1 MNSNIKLELTK
12 NSKIESVDFNNLPF
26 GSVYSD
32 HMFVCDFKE
41 GKWQNPTIKPFAPIS
56 LMPSAKIFH
65 YGQSIFEGMKA
76 YKDKNNNT
84 LLFRPLDNCKRLNIS
99 AERMVIPQI
108 PEDLFMNGLK
118 KLLEVDNNW
127 IPTNEG
133 SSLYIRPFMFAS
145 GNGFH
150 ASPADEYKLIIAT
163 APSGAYFAGKVKVL
177 IEEKYAR
184 AANGGVGFAKAGGN
198 YAAQFY
204 PTQLAVEKGYN
215 QVIWT
220 DDNTHEYIEEA
231 GAMNIF
237 IRINDTLITSPTSDR
252 ILDGITRKSIIQIA
266 KDSGIDV
273 EVRKISVSE
282 VISAAQS
289 GSLKE
294 MFGAGTA
301 AVISPIASFGYKE
314 QDYELPELEN
324 SFALTLKNKLQI
336 FKLTKQKILTDGE
349 LKYNLLNI
357 KYKTSTLLGFF
368 FFVVLTQIHYMKKL
382 LLFIYV
388 AFFISCQTSLEK
400 DKKKPSI
407 KHKQYITV

>member
-1 MNSNIKLELTK
+1 MNSNIEIKHIEK
-12 NSKIESVDFNNLPF
+12 SKIASVDFNNLPF
-26 GSVYSD
+26 GSVFSD
-32 HMFVCDFKE
+32 HMLTCTFKD
-41 GKWQNPTIKPFAPIS
+41 GKWQEPIITPFEPIS
-56 LMPSAKIFH
+56 LDPSAKIFH

-76 YKDKNNNT
+76 YKDAEGTT
-84 LLFRPLDNCKRLNIS
+84 LLFRPLENCKRLNKS
-99 AERMVIPQI
+99 AERLVIPQI
-108 PEDLFMNGLK
+108 PEEIFMNGLEA
-118 KLLEVDNNW
+118 LLKVDEAW

-150 ASPADEYKLIIAT
+150 ASPADEYKFMICT

-204 PTQLAVEKGYN
+204 PTQLAIEKGYN

-237 IRINDTLITSPTSDR
+237 VRINDTLITSPTNDR
-252 ILDGITRKSIIQIA
+252 ILDGITRKSIIKIA
-266 KDSGIDV
+266 ENLKIDV

-282 VISAAQS
+282 VIAAAQS

-294 MFGAGTA
+294 MFGTGTA
-301 AVISPIASFGYKE
+301 AVISPISGFGYQEK
-314 QDYELPELEN
+314 DYDLPELDKP
-324 SFALTLKNKLQI
+324 FAALLKKTITDIQTNKTEDPYGWRM
-336 FKLTKQKILTDGE
+336 KL
-349 LKYNLLNI
+349 
-357 KYKTSTLLGFF
+357 
-368 FFVVLTQIHYMKKL
+368 
-382 LLFIYV
+382 
-388 AFFISCQTSLEK
+388 
-400 DKKKPSI
+400 
-407 KHKQYITV
+407 